1 MSTNTNDVG
10 NNKTVAAV
18 VQQGPK
24 PITTIASSNSNSI
37 SSATSASNKF
47 LPVNINS
54 QFKGKSIEPQQKAN
68 GNLNFVKFL
77 KILIFNS
84 LFIFK

>member
-10 NNKTVAAV
+10 NNKTVAAI

-24 PITTIASSNSNSI
+24 STNTVASSNSNAI
-37 SSATSASNKF
+37 SSAASASNKF

-54 QFKGKSIEPQQKAN
+54 QFKGKSIEPQQKTN
-68 GNLNFVKFL
+68 GN
-77 KILIFNS
+77 
-84 LFIFK
+84 FIF